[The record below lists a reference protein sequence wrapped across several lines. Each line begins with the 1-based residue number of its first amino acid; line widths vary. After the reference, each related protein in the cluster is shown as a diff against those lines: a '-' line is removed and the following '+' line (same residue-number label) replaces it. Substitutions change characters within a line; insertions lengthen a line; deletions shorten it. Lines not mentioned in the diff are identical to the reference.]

1 MSPVF
6 LEKDFTLGTRIM
18 RVLPETITFIME
30 NNDFVSAV
38 HIEVMLLHLLLQ
50 QNFFNFTSPKFP

>member
-6 LEKDFTLGTRIM
+6 LEKDFTLETRIM

-38 HIEVMLLHLLLQ
+38 HIEVMLLHLLL
-50 QNFFNFTSPKFP
+50 

>member
-18 RVLPETITFIME
+18 TVLPETITFIME

-38 HIEVMLLHLLLQ
+38 HIEVMLLHLL
-50 QNFFNFTSPKFP
+50 S